1 MTHSCPTRRSSDL
14 WFHSEGCPMRAILRL
29 FATLALPVAA
39 AAPIAIPL
47 REGLTLVSTVSR
59 PAGNINTELKITAI
73 NARTV
78 KLSFTGKS
86 RGGSPLNSQRSVRVQ
101 DLKSAR
107 AIRPN
112 FVNGASE
119 FFENS
124 TAFGTS
130 SLVLGELRSE
140 EHT

>member
-1 MTHSCPTRRSSDL
+1 MASLRSPRLRRTATTKAAPRTGASN
-14 WFHSEGCPMRAILRL
+14 WFHSEGCPMRAILLL

-107 AIRPN
+107 AIR
-112 FVNGASE
+112 
-119 FFENS
+119 
-124 TAFGTS
+124 
-130 SLVLGELRSE
+130 RSE
-140 EHT
+140 EHTSELQ

>member
-1 MTHSCPTRRSSDL
+1 
-14 WFHSEGCPMRAILRL
+14 MRAILLL

-78 KLSFTGKS
+78 KLSFTGK
-86 RGGSPLNSQRSVRVQ
+86 RGGGSPLNSQRSVRVQ
-101 DLKSAR
+101 DIKSAR
-107 AIRPN
+107 AIRQT
-112 FVNGASE
+112 FVHGASE

-124 TAFGTS
+124 
-130 SLVLGELRSE
+130 RSE
-140 EHT
+140 EHTSELQSLTRISYA

>member
-1 MTHSCPTRRSSDL
+1 MVVVFFFSSRRRHTRCAL
-14 WFHSEGCPMRAILRL
+14 VTGVQTCALPICCPMRAILLL

-78 KLSFTGKS
+78 KL
-86 RGGSPLNSQRSVRVQ
+86 
-101 DLKSAR
+101 
-107 AIRPN
+107 
-112 FVNGASE
+112 
-119 FFENS
+119 
-124 TAFGTS
+124 
-130 SLVLGELRSE
+130 RSE
-140 EHT
+140 EHTSELQSLMRISYAVFCLTKKTQQHK